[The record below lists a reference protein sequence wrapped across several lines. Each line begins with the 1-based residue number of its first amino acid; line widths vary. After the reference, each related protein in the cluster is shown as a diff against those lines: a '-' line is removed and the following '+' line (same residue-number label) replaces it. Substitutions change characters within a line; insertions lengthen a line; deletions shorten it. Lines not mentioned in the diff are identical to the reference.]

1 MPPLTGVLDLDVS
14 DLRRVVDSNLV
25 GCFLATKRFAPIMIL
40 GGCGRISYVS
50 SMMGVQAGP
59 GGSANGATKAG
70 VSILA
75 NVAHRELADLL
86 PAPAMGD
93 GHGEQSPVFPC
104 WAAAACGRAPTRS
117 SAEG

>member
-40 GGCGRISYVS
+40 GGGGRISYVS

-75 NVAHRELADLL
+75 NVAHRELADQGIRTVAL
-86 PAPAMGD
+86 APGLTD
-93 GHGEQSPVFPC
+93 TPVPTVRVC
-104 WAAAACGRAPTRS
+104 DLAP
-117 SAEG
+117 G